1 MSWHL
6 PCRPGRRLSRIFLI
20 ICLDPAGR
28 GQLKIMTGP
37 NHFQLT
43 HCCQH
48 IRLSCSRIGTNANHS
63 VVVARTTR
71 PGAAGVMI
79 PGTSRSQPTARRVRS
94 GITLSMVA
102 NARPLQSISGR
113 RFPFTHSGAE
123 TITGVG
129 FRRVPMPRPSAAAG
143 SAAIRGPGNGC
154 ISLEVQQE
162 DGPYHPIRARRA
174 GGPDALGGDVRR
186 VLPAPLDAL
195 RRA

>member
-37 NHFQLT
+37 NHFRLT
-43 HCCQH
+43 HCCQLT
-48 IRLSCSRIGTNANHS
+48 RLSSSRIGTNGSHS

-79 PGTSRSQPTARRVRS
+79 PGTSRLLPIARRVRS
-94 GITLSMVA
+94 GITRSTGA

-113 RFPFTHSGAE
+113 RFPFTPSGAV
-123 TITGVG
+123 TIMVDG
-129 FRRVPMPRPSAAAG
+129 FHRLRTNRPSAG
-143 SAAIRGPGNGC
+143 VNSATTRGLGNGC
-154 ISLEVQQE
+154 ISLEVEQK
-162 DGPYHPIRARRA
+162 DGSHDPIRAR
-174 GGPDALGGDVRR
+174 
-186 VLPAPLDAL
+186 
-195 RRA
+195 